1 MKQHIPCMPPLET
14 LIKNFKS
21 IPYLFIGSGLSRRY
35 LKTPGWER
43 LLEILAEQLD
53 SKLFLRERKKEE
65 YATDEDFYMGLAG
78 VLHARYEEEYDR
90 NPDFLN
96 QHFSGIQINPKQSIL
111 KQCIAYLF
119 RGQEYPQQLS
129 EELHEELKLLSSLSK
144 RSIAAV
150 ITTNYDHLTRI
161 AFKDFREYT
170 GQQDM
175 LFAPISGVQEVYKI
189 HGSAHDPES
198 IIITQRDYRLF
209 DAKQAYLAAKLM
221 TIFIE
226 HPIVFLGYSLKD
238 PNIRKIFSSIAFCL
252 SDEQVEQI
260 KDHLLF
266 VEYDDNPTQEMQLTE
281 MEQTFSFGDT
291 TKTLKLKKLTL
302 NSFKPLYTALSL
314 KTFSYSPKL
323 LSQLKR
329 DIYALVSSNA
339 PTASFVLPTDKT
351 SQERL
356 LNGVT
361 LMPIAEPQHGFERL
375 SGEQVYRGLFDE
387 TTTINRELI
396 EDNIEDICKK
406 QLEPVL
412 KECSY
417 RLPLLYYLQLY
428 CSKGYSTEE
437 LPIKLIDCVRELSYG
452 DFSPSPQLLRKL
464 KDLNAW
470 DSVRAGIRRPIHGH
484 ELDLT
489 AIYQI
494 PFEEINLSALRGFI
508 IELIQEHG
516 EEKLHSQLRKLI
528 RFYDFLS
535 YRSKLPDSL

>member
-1 MKQHIPCMPPLET
+1 MPTLES
-14 LIKNFKS
+14 LVKNFKS

-35 LKTPGWER
+35 LQTPGWEQ
-43 LLEILAEQLD
+43 LLRNLADSLD
-53 SKLFLRERKKEE
+53 SKLFLRERKNEN

-78 VLHARYEEEYDR
+78 ILYARYEEEFDR
-90 NPDFLN
+90 NPGFLN
-96 QHFSGIQINPKQSIL
+96 QDFPGIQINPNQSIL
-111 KQCIAYLF
+111 KQCIAYIF
-119 RGQEYPQQLS
+119 RNQEYPQHLP
-129 EELHEELKLLSSLSK
+129 EDLHEELKLLSSLSK

-161 AFKDFREYT
+161 AFKEFREYT

-189 HGSAHDPES
+189 HGSSHEPES
-198 IIITQRDYRLF
+198 IIITKKDYQQF

-266 VEYDDNPTQEMQLTE
+266 VEYDHHPTHEMQLTE
-281 MEQTFSFGDT
+281 MEQNFSFGDT
-291 TKTLKLKKLTL
+291 SKTLKLKKLTL
-302 NSFKPLYTALSL
+302 HSFKTLYTALSL
-314 KTFSYSPKL
+314 KTFCYSPKL

-339 PTASFVLPTDKT
+339 PTASFVLPTEKT
-351 SQERL
+351 SQEQL

-361 LMPIAEPQHGFERL
+361 LMPIADQQHGFERL
-375 SGEQVYRGLFDE
+375 TGEQIYRGLFDE
-387 TTTINRELI
+387 TTTVETDII
-396 EDNIEDICKK
+396 ESNIHDICLK
-406 QLEPVL
+406 QLEPVF
-412 KECSY
+412 KDSSN
-417 RLPLLYYLQLY
+417 RLPLCYYLQLY
-428 CSKGYSTEE
+428 CAKGFPLEK
-437 LPIKLIDCVRELSYG
+437 LPSALVSYVRELSVS
-452 DFSPSPQLLRKL
+452 DFTPSPQLLRKL
-464 KDLNAW
+464 KDLNTW
-470 DSVRAGIRRPIHGH
+470 DSVQAGIRRPIAGH

-494 PFEEINLSALRGFI
+494 PFEAINLSELRRFI
-508 IELIQEHG
+508 IELVQEQG
-516 EEKLHSQLRKLI
+516 TAKLNTQLRKLI
-528 RFYDFLS
+528 RYYDYLL
-535 YRSKLPDSL
+535 YRSKLPDSLLGIG

>member
-1 MKQHIPCMPPLET
+1 MTHLEA
-14 LIKNFKS
+14 LVKNFKS

-43 LLEILAEQLD
+43 LLEILAEPLD
-53 SKLFLRERKKEE
+53 SKLFQRERKKEE
-65 YATDEDFYMGLAG
+65 YETDEDFYMGLAG
-78 VLHARYEEEYDR
+78 ALHARYEEEYDR

-96 QHFSGIQINPKQSIL
+96 QHFSGIHINPKQSIL

-119 RGQEYPQQLS
+119 RGQEYPQLLS
-129 EELHEELKLLSSLSK
+129 TDLHEELKLLSSLSK

-175 LFAPISGVQEVYKI
+175 LFAPIFGVQEVYKI

-198 IIITQRDYRLF
+198 IIITQKDYRLF
-209 DAKQAYLAAKLM
+209 EAKQAYLAAKLM

-266 VEYDDNPTQEMQLTE
+266 VEYDENPAHEMQLTE
-281 MEQTFSFGDT
+281 MEQNFSFGDT

-302 NSFKPLYTALSL
+302 HSFKPLYAALSL

-351 SQERL
+351 SQEQL

-361 LMPIAEPQHGFERL
+361 LMPIAESQHGFERL
-375 SGEQVYRGLFDE
+375 NGEQVYRGLFKE
-387 TTTINRELI
+387 TTTMSHELI
-396 EDNIEDICKK
+396 EPNIEDICKK

-417 RLPLLYYLQLY
+417 RLPLCYYLQLY
-428 CSKGYSTEE
+428 CAKGYVLEE
-437 LPIKLIDCVRELSYG
+437 LPTRLIACVRELSMS
-452 DFSPSPQLLRKL
+452 DFGPYPHLLGKL
-464 KDLNAW
+464 KGLKTW
-470 DSVRAGIRRPIHGH
+470 ESVQAGIRRPIRGH
-484 ELDLT
+484 ETDLT

-494 PFEEINLSALRGFI
+494 PAKQIDLSALRRFI
-508 IELIQEHG
+508 IELVQEQ
-516 EEKLHSQLRKLI
+516 EEKTLHSHLRKLI
-528 RFYDFLS
+528 RFYDFLL